1 MQLRDQK
8 IDKRGDMLPRYMHI
22 PPSKYSEEIN
32 CPLFVEDFNTV
43 NERHEKTPEQER
55 QQQILFLD
63 KMHK

>member
-43 NERHEKTPEQER
+43 NERHEKTPEQ
-55 QQQILFLD
+55 
-63 KMHK
+63 